1 MRAIVL
7 DYRLLYYVVY
17 DAKVQRTPIKR
28 RVATTWISDCWL
40 TRRNEG

>member
-1 MRAIVL
+1 MRAIVV

-28 RVATTWISDCWL
+28 RVTTAWISWC
-40 TRRNEG
+40 